1 MDLFTANCDIFVPIR
16 INFWGLGLVST
27 IIGPPISYFIAGL
40 KFFDHFW
47 GLRIDDSVGVNLG
60 LNIRKMSQKKVNFM
74 IKYYMFRAT
83 TYFFLV
89 RFGIRCCS

>member
-60 LNIRKMSQKKVNFM
+60 LNIRKMSQKKGQFHDKILYV
-74 IKYYMFRAT
+74 
-83 TYFFLV
+83 
-89 RFGIRCCS
+89 